1 MKEIGRD
8 EYVIKALSG
17 RNSILDA
24 VLKRIAIFTEGETL
38 MVELEFEMRASSDYH
53 RVILK
58 FVDVSEYSFYHND
71 TYLFYNIEHFKFLRL
86 ANGLYYIS
94 LDPHDEAKALSNED
108 QDLVVARSVSGYEIE
123 KS

>member
-1 MKEIGRD
+1 MKEIGKD
-8 EYVIKALSG
+8 EYLIRALSG

-71 TYLFYNIEHFKFLRL
+71 TYRVWIRDRKILES
-86 ANGLYYIS
+86 GL
-94 LDPHDEAKALSNED
+94 EMG
-108 QDLVVARSVSGYEIE
+108 SGL
-123 KS
+123 